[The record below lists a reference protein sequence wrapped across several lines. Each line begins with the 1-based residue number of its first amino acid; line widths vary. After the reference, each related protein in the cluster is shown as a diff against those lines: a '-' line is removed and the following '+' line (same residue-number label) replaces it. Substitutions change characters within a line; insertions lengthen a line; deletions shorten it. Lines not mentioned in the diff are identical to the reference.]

1 MSRYINADKLIEHII
16 NTADLGG
23 WIGEALQQIKQVA
36 IKYINLAPSIDI
48 VFCDEC
54 EYRYTFKCWMRNTQV
69 PRYPNDEDHCSKG
82 CREEKTCDTCK
93 YNGVP
98 SVECDR
104 CDKTSYSRWVS
115 RSEKTNSS
123 TRSILEQVGKE

>member
-1 MSRYINADKLIEHII
+1 MSRYIDADALIDAHYEYMNEHSYEW
-16 NTADLGG
+16 D
-23 WIGEALQQIKQVA
+23 A
-36 IKYINLAPSIDI
+36 ILFSWSESLMKNAPSIELI
-48 VFCDEC
+48 HCKEC
-54 EYRYTFKCWMRNTQV
+54 EYRNTFKCWMRNTQV
-69 PRYPNDEDHCSKG
+69 PRYPNDEDYCSKG

-115 RSEKTNSS
+115 RSEKANNSTIS
-123 TRSILEQVGKE
+123 KMEQVGKE